1 MQHVLNSIFVQPLL
15 NILFLI
21 YGLIPFHDFGVAVII
36 LTAIIRFAVWPL
48 TAKQLHGQKK
58 MQALAPDIA
67 KVKKE
72 AAGDKQKESRMLME
86 LYKEKE
92 ISPFSACLPA
102 LLQFPFLIAL
112 YFVFQQSTHNFEH
125 IATQLYTPIQNLS
138 YIQTLIHNPASYNP
152 TLLGFLNMAKPSIAL
167 ALIAG
172 VTQYIQV
179 KMIAPKKDPNN
190 KDPQAQATQMMNY
203 TFPALTV
210 FIAWSLPAALPL
222 YWTVT
227 NLISIGQQSLIM
239 REEVEQM
246 EELKIVTKK
255 IAAPKKKAQPKAK
268 NKKRG

>member
-1 MQHVLNSIFVQPLL
+1 
-15 NILFLI
+15 
-21 YGLIPFHDFGVAVII
+21 
-36 LTAIIRFAVWPL
+36 
-48 TAKQLHGQKK
+48 
-58 MQALAPDIA
+58 
-67 KVKKE
+67 
-72 AAGDKQKESRMLME
+72 
-86 LYKEKE
+86 
-92 ISPFSACLPA
+92 
-102 LLQFPFLIAL
+102 
-112 YFVFQQSTHNFEH
+112 
-125 IATQLYTPIQNLS
+125 
-138 YIQTLIHNPASYNP
+138 
-152 TLLGFLNMAKPSIAL
+152 MAKPSIAL